1 MTPKTGEIVVDV
13 NVDEYSL
20 NGNVIGKTTADIS
33 NTKNLLIKPLND
45 ELQKIRMLEAK
56 EATKK
61 GIPVDEVKARLHIDE
76 NLPYNVFYKV
86 AATLGF
92 GGFSSIQYVIGSNF
106 NEPLAMDMPERR
118 KSPFLKEGVTPI
130 RCNLAKNRRVLEK
143 ISTDEIMD
151 RRIKDT
157 ELLIECAR
165 RYIDLSLTL
174 NSNEDF
180 PYVVSLNETG
190 LIDGSKFYTYQNLDD
205 VWKFI
210 EDIRLR
216 RELQD
221 KEDRDLI
228 VVVLE
233 NDMLV
238 KKLLS
243 VVNKL
248 KSFGYKVHLAIL
260 SG

>member
-118 KSPFLKEGVTPI
+118 KSPFFK
-130 RCNLAKNRRVLEK
+130 RR
-143 ISTDEIMD
+143 
-151 RRIKDT
+151 R
-157 ELLIECAR
+157 
-165 RYIDLSLTL
+165 
-174 NSNEDF
+174 NPF
-180 PYVVSLNETG
+180 
-190 LIDGSKFYTYQNLDD
+190 
-205 VWKFI
+205 
-210 EDIRLR
+210 
-216 RELQD
+216 
-221 KEDRDLI
+221 
-228 VVVLE
+228 
-233 NDMLV
+233 
-238 KKLLS
+238 
-243 VVNKL
+243 
-248 KSFGYKVHLAIL
+248 
-260 SG
+260 